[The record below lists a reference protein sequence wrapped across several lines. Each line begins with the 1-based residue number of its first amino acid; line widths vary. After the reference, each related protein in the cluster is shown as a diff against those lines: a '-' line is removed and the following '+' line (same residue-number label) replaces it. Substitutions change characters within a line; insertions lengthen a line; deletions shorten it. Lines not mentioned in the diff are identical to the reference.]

1 MGPDQKLI
9 DEVIATFP
17 KTFGLRNFPDE
28 TFRISPMH
36 SYFTGPGYGEGRLML
51 YTERKRED
59 GSWASFAKG
68 TEYELRDNLVKAP
81 SKNLT
86 TDDLDIVATNMIAG
100 GHENAYDSV
109 IENHGGRAKVQ
120 QEYGSVEQHPEY
132 DYYFRA
138 TLNGILA
145 DATKDALSYFPERL
159 YERWRREGR
168 WAALTESEMKRV
180 QKRIEKREGIKL
192 HP

>member
-100 GHENAYDSV
+100 GHENASRQGSARVRLGGAASGVRLLFSRHAQWDLGRRHERCVELLSRASV
-109 IENHGGRAKVQ
+109 RAMEARGEVGGAHGVRNEARAEAHREARRHQAPPLVIK
-120 QEYGSVEQHPEY
+120 
-132 DYYFRA
+132 
-138 TLNGILA
+138 
-145 DATKDALSYFPERL
+145 
-159 YERWRREGR
+159 RRE
-168 WAALTESEMKRV
+168 
-180 QKRIEKREGIKL
+180 RE
-192 HP
+192 

>member
-68 TEYELRDNLVKAP
+68 TESELRANITAAP

-86 TDDLDIVATNMIAG
+86 PDDLDVVAKNMIAG

-120 QEYGSVEQHPEY
+120 QEYGSVERHPEY

-138 TLNGILA
+138 TLSGILD
-145 DATKDALSYFPERL
+145 DAMSDASSYFPERVL
-159 YERWRREGR
+159 ERWRRERR
-168 WAALTESEMKRV
+168 WPKLTESERKRV
-180 QKRIEKREGIKL
+180 KTRIEKREGRKL
-192 HP
+192 